1 MRLTTSLRGITLLEI
16 LIALTIVAL
25 LAAIAYP
32 SYRDYS
38 ARATRSEAIAKLLEI
53 AANQERF
60 YLNENRYGSL
70 AELGYP
76 VPLNTATGSYTVQI
90 SDFDAEGF
98 SATAT
103 YNGTGA
109 EAERC
114 SSFSVDERR
123 NKTSAGTLGNCWTDQ
138 R

>member
-1 MRLTTSLRGITLLEI
+1 MRLAKAMRGITLLEL

-25 LAAIAYP
+25 LAGIAYP
-32 SYRDYS
+32 SYRDYA
-38 ARATRSEAIAKLLEI
+38 ARAKRSEAIAKLLEI

-60 YLNENRYGSL
+60 YLNQNRYGTL

-76 VPLNTATGSYTVQI
+76 VPLNTATDTYTIRIV
-90 SDFDAEGF
+90 DNDAEGF
-98 SATAT
+98 TATAT

-109 EAERC
+109 ESERC
-114 SSFSVDERR
+114 SSFTVDERR
-123 NKTSAGTLGNCWTDQ
+123 NKTSTGTLANCWTDQ

>member
-1 MRLTTSLRGITLLEI
+1 MRIAKAMRGVTLPEI

-25 LAAIAYP
+25 LAGIAYP
-32 SYRDYS
+32 SYRDY
-38 ARATRSEAIAKLLEI
+38 AERAKRSEAIAKLLEI

-60 YLNENRYGSL
+60 YLNQNRYGSL

-76 VPLNTATGSYTVQI
+76 VPLQTPKGTYTIQV
-90 SDFDAEGF
+90 SDNDAAGF
-98 SATAT
+98 TATAT

-114 SSFSVDERR
+114 SPFTLDERR
-123 NKTSAGTLGNCWTDQ
+123 NKTSTGTLENCWTDQ